1 MAMEWINLIISAAA
15 GGSIVAIFTLP
26 SAIRKAK
33 AEARSADLDNLQKA
47 CDGWKALADER
58 QEANREKDERIA
70 ELTKQVDER
79 YIDIGNWRDKYNAQ
93 QEEITTLKVTI
104 AANQLK
110 LCEKKGCPDRTPPTG
125 Y

>member
-1 MAMEWINLIISAAA
+1 MEWINTLISLAA
-15 GGSIVAIFTLP
+15 GGALVAIFTLP

-47 CDGWKALADER
+47 VEGWKQLADER
-58 QEANREKDERIA
+58 QEANREKDARIS

-79 YIDIGNWRDKYNAQ
+79 YIDIGQWRDKYNAL
-93 QEEITTLKVTI
+93 QEENTTLKVKI
-104 AANQLK
+104 ATDEVK
-110 LCEKKGCPDRTPPTG
+110 LCQKRACSDRTPPTG